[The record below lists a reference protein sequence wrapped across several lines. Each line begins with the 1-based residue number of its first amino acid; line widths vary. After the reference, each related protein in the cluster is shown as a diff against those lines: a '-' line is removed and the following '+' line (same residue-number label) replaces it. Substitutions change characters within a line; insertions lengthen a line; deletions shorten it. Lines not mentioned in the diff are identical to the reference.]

1 VKSATEKKEY
11 LSIIMKESER
21 LKRMINNILEH
32 SKLEKGKQEY
42 HFVETDLSA
51 LIKLVIHEM
60 NYWFEEKQITVRT
73 ELEENIRLVIDEE
86 KINQAFSNLLN
97 NAIKYSDENKNINIR
112 LFKEAGNTVLEI
124 EDEGI
129 GIPEDEQSRIFE
141 EFYRVGQK
149 ETESISGTGLG
160 LTVVKEIVEAHN
172 GKIIVDSKPGKGS
185 KFSVILNNKN
195 PIA

>member
-1 VKSATEKKEY
+1 
-11 LSIIMKESER
+11 MKESER

-51 LIKLVIHEM
+51 LIKLVIHDM
-60 NYWFEEKQITVRT
+60 NYWFEEKQITVCV
-73 ELEENIRLVIDEE
+73 ELEENITELIDEE
-86 KINQAFSNLLN
+86 KINQAFGNLLN

-112 LFKEAGNTVLEI
+112 LFKESGNTVLEI

-141 EFYRVGQK
+141 KFYRVGQK

-160 LTVVKEIVEAHN
+160 LTVVKEIVEAHK
-172 GKIIVDSKPGKGS
+172 GKIIIDSKPGKGS
-185 KFSVILNNKN
+185 KFSVILNYKK
-195 PIA
+195 PMA